1 MKKVWTLIACFAAC
15 LSLAACGTD
24 SNSSTP
30 GSTVATTTTAK
41 TEAADKTEKTTAA
54 TTRGDQGAWVPPPGM
69 TLEAYI
75 ASIQDSIDQM
85 SAATE
90 SSGMKMKVFARG
102 KSLVYS
108 YQYTIDLGDT
118 SLLKSTFEQALAS
131 TESTFSSVLSAMKL
145 VVPDA
150 ESVTVEYLDKAGKV
164 IVSKEF
170 K

>member
-1 MKKVWTLIACFAAC
+1 MKKFWTLIACFVVC
-15 LSLAACGTD
+15 LFLAACATH

-54 TTRGDQGAWVPPPGM
+54 TTASTKGQGSAAGM

>member
-54 TTRGDQGAWVPPPGM
+54 TKGQGSAAGM

>member
-1 MKKVWTLIACFAAC
+1 
-15 LSLAACGTD
+15 
-24 SNSSTP
+24 
-30 GSTVATTTTAK
+30 
-41 TEAADKTEKTTAA
+41 
-54 TTRGDQGAWVPPPGM
+54 M

-131 TESTFSSVLSAMKL
+131 MESTFSSVLSAMKL

>member
-1 MKKVWTLIACFAAC
+1 
-15 LSLAACGTD
+15 
-24 SNSSTP
+24 
-30 GSTVATTTTAK
+30 
-41 TEAADKTEKTTAA
+41 
-54 TTRGDQGAWVPPPGM
+54 M

-85 SAATE
+85 SAAH
-90 SSGMKMKVFARG
+90 G
-102 KSLVYS
+102 KQRHEDEGVRTGQVPVYS

>member
-54 TTRGDQGAWVPPPGM
+54 TTAATKEQGSAAGM

-164 IVSKEF
+164 IISKEF

>member
-54 TTRGDQGAWVPPPGM
+54 TTAATKEQGSAAGM
-69 TLEAYI
+69 TFEAYI

-85 SAATE
+85 SAA
-90 SSGMKMKVFARG
+90 GDD
-102 KSLVYS
+102 SLR
-108 YQYTIDLGDT
+108 QPRHFFGGFLHAGFQP
-118 SLLKSTFEQALAS
+118 SLE
-131 TESTFSSVLSAMKL
+131 
-145 VVPDA
+145 
-150 ESVTVEYLDKAGKV
+150 
-164 IVSKEF
+164 
-170 K
+170 

>member
-54 TTRGDQGAWVPPPGM
+54 TTAATKEQGSAAGM

-102 KSLVYS
+102 
-108 YQYTIDLGDT
+108 
-118 SLLKSTFEQALAS
+118 
-131 TESTFSSVLSAMKL
+131 
-145 VVPDA
+145 
-150 ESVTVEYLDKAGKV
+150 
-164 IVSKEF
+164 
-170 K
+170 

>member
-54 TTRGDQGAWVPPPGM
+54 TKEQGSAAGM

>member
-1 MKKVWTLIACFAAC
+1 MIKW
-15 LSLAACGTD
+15 
-24 SNSSTP
+24 
-30 GSTVATTTTAK
+30 
-41 TEAADKTEKTTAA
+41 
-54 TTRGDQGAWVPPPGM
+54 
-69 TLEAYI
+69 
-75 ASIQDSIDQM
+75 